1 MGANRAIAT
10 GSVTIYGIAV
20 LKKQQPTLCENAPT
34 ARKQGPI
41 LCEDA
46 GFCESAPLS
55 VRPSEIFGRFRENLS
70 GYFTNRSLCKPK
82 MDIAPEHSL
91 LRRKCTR
98 YARLQEEEMC
108 IDIVPEQPILRR
120 KSTRYARLQEE
131 EEEEMCIDVVPEQP
145 ILRRN
150 CTRYARLQ
158 EEEMCIE
165 IAPEQPILRRK
176 STRYARLEEE
186 EMCVDSV
193 PEQPILRRNCSMYAR
208 LEEEEMRS
216 RGEICSCM
224 QNYSIEGTH
233 TDTKKVK
240 DLATHPPATT
250 ALLLGIASHKASESD
265 CLISALHFYPFGG
278 FGSTVRWASQ
288 I

>member
-1 MGANRAIAT
+1 
-10 GSVTIYGIAV
+10 V
-20 LKKQQPTLCENAPT
+20 
-34 ARKQGPI
+34 

-55 VRPSEIFGRFRENLS
+55 VRPTEIFGRFRENLS
-70 GYFTNRSLCKPK
+70 GYFTKRSLSKPK
-82 MDIAPEHSL
+82 MDIAPEQSL

-120 KSTRYARLQEE
+120 NCTRYARL
-131 EEEEMCIDVVPEQP
+131 EEEEMCIDIVPEQP
-145 ILRRN
+145 ILRRKS
-150 CTRYARLQ
+150 TMYARLQ

-176 STRYARLEEE
+176 CTRYARQEEE
-186 EMCVDSV
+186 EMCVDTV
-193 PEQPILRRNCSMYAR
+193 PEQPISRRRCSMHAR
-208 LEEEEMRS
+208 LEEEEEEMRS

-224 QNYSIEGTH
+224 QNYSIEGTPS
-233 TDTKKVK
+233 DAKKVK